1 MVFKMID
8 NMDRLIDTSHIK
20 WPLCTFQHGD
30 WPSTKIYDRYSYEL
44 SSESTLGQAG
54 GNWGDHFTSGNPHK
68 EKQKPYFIIADK
80 LGLENYHVL
89 IQTQM
94 PGQQMAMH
102 LDGGSRKRYSYLSD
116 ADHKSELKRAFVFL
130 EDWKEG
136 QIIQMGDHNIAH
148 WKKGQVL
155 AFDWTAVKHGTA
167 NFGSH
172 ERPMLCVTGTKTTKW
187 NDLWGDR
194 HNKIIDL

>member
-1 MVFKMID
+1 MVFEMID

-20 WPLCTFQHGD
+20 WPLCTFQHRD

-116 ADHKSELKRAFVFL
+116 ADHKSELKRVFVFL

-155 AFDWTAVKHGTA
+155 AFDWTAVK
-167 NFGSH
+167 
-172 ERPMLCVTGTKTTKW
+172 
-187 NDLWGDR
+187 
-194 HNKIIDL
+194 